1 MPDWGGNARNDS
13 VVGWITTHKF
23 LAVVNVMAPLLGMG
37 VAWYFLPEWPAW
49 RSLLAGFIGGAG
61 ASYLFT
67 CTRLVG
73 GSID

>member
-1 MPDWGGNARNDS
+1 MSQSGGEARNDS
-13 VVGWITTHKF
+13 LVGWITTHKF
-23 LAVVNVMAPLLGMG
+23 LAVVNVAAPLLGMG
-37 VAWYFLPEWPAW
+37 LAWHFLPDWPTW
-49 RSLLAGFIGGAG
+49 KSLLAGFIGGAG